1 MKIYSYQIV
10 AILGSLLLMAA
21 GVLRM
26 AHSGSPKEL
35 VPIDGG
41 DHSLTVP
48 EDREQAIQ
56 KSALWFQLYL

>member
-35 VPIDGG
+35 LI
-41 DHSLTVP
+41 
-48 EDREQAIQ
+48 AIMYFF
-56 KSALWFQLYL
+56 ANIIIFCF